1 MSISLL
7 YGCCHVELSVR
18 DLDEA
23 CGFLETALGATP
35 VEQALADDLRALVPD
50 GYGIEHLECG
60 QATFQLNQPP
70 GGDAAATGGR
80 RPVHQRYLDDVG
92 PYVTDLNF
100 YVDDIGHARDVLT
113 RLGAETLMEGRS
125 TMARSLADYGPANTR
140 PGGDARPF
148 LYLGARSLVGFDL
161 ELMEPNFERFADQ
174 TAQVPCFVEPRP
186 ASAVPGLRLRRLDIA
201 VPDLDAAYRNLVEIV
216 TPGSRSNPYAV
227 DAGSLAR
234 TFRITLGGIGLQY
247 WAPTAASG
255 PIARHLAGFGPGV
268 VDIAFGA
275 PDVRS
280 VLERLP
286 AEGAVAVAPA
296 ESLLG
301 DEPPADRWQLASRAL
316 VGFDIV
322 VERLD
327 DHPFAAAR

>member
-23 CGFLETALGATP
+23 CGFLEATLGATP

-70 GGDAAATGGR
+70 GDAATGGR
-80 RPVHQRYLDDVG
+80 RSVHQRYLDEVG
-92 PYVTDLNF
+92 PCVTDLNF
-100 YVDDIGHARDVLT
+100 YVDDIGQARDVLT

-125 TMARSLADYGPANTR
+125 TMARSLADYGSANTR

-148 LYLGARSLVGFDL
+148 LYLGARTLIGFDL

-174 TAQVPCFVEPRP
+174 TAQVPCFVGPRP
-186 ASAVPGLRLRRLDIA
+186 AGAVAGLCLRRLDVA
-201 VPDLDAAYRNLVEIV
+201 VADLDAAYRNIVEIV

-227 DAGSLAR
+227 DAGAR
-234 TFRITLGGIGLQY
+234 AKTFRITLGGIELQY
-247 WAPTAASG
+247 WEPAAASG
-255 PIARHLAGFGPGV
+255 PIARHLADFGPGV
-268 VDIAFGA
+268 VDIVFGA

-286 AEGAVAVAPA
+286 DRGAVAIAPA

-301 DEPPADRWQLASRAL
+301 DEPPADRWQLASRSL